1 MMVEKSRV
9 GRAVKGIDHVVV
21 VVRDIEVARGA
32 YTALGFQVQPRGF
45 HARLGTAN
53 HLMIFGDNYFELI
66 GIVEPNPFNA
76 ERRAWLEKNGG
87 GLANAALRT
96 DGADIAHV
104 AWTAAGLQP
113 DPVLDFDRAVEVA
126 GKEERAA
133 FRTVRLGTLR
143 ARLLGFFACEH
154 RTPQFVYRPE
164 WARHANGVTAL
175 AGATVIADDPATDEA
190 YVRKVFGDQAVRPE
204 DGGLVVD
211 SGGTAI
217 RYMTRDRFAV
227 LYPGIAP
234 GRTDDHPALLSF
246 RVPDVARTQAVLR
259 DGAVGHVAA
268 TDRVLV
274 PASAACGVCLEFR
287 KG

>member
-1 MMVEKSRV
+1 MA
-9 GRAVKGIDHVVV
+9 GQAVKGIDHVVV
-21 VVRDIEVARGA
+21 VVRDIEAARAA

-96 DGADIAHV
+96 DGADIAYA

-113 DPVLDFDRAVEVA
+113 DPVLDFDRAVDIA
-126 GKEERAA
+126 GKAERAA

-154 RTPQFVYRPE
+154 CTPQFVYRQE
-164 WARHANGVTAL
+164 WGRHANGVTAL
-175 AGATVIADDPATDEA
+175 AGATVIAEDPTTDEA
-190 YVRKVFGDQAVRPE
+190 YVRKVFGDAAVRRE
-204 DGGLVVD
+204 DGGLVVR
-211 SGGTAI
+211 SGGTPI
-217 RYMTRDRFAV
+217 RYVTRDRFAA
-227 LYPGIAP
+227 LYTGTAP
-234 GRTDDHPALLSF
+234 TRSDDHPALLSF
-246 RVPDVARTQAVLR
+246 AVADVARTQAVLR
-259 DGAVGHVAA
+259 DGGVAHTA
-268 TDRVLV
+268 TPDRVLV
-274 PASAACGVCLEFR
+274 PASAACGVCIEFR